1 MERSLKMKK
10 KVRAKVIAISVLFM
24 LLLAIV
30 GYGGFRYVT
39 GTSPVSKTEE
49 VILFQVKQG
58 ESVAIVLDN
67 LKSEGIIKDP
77 LVVKV
82 YAKLNNL
89 EGVKVGRYYL
99 DKSWDV
105 KKILQTLNDPTAS
118 IEVEVTVTLRE
129 GLWAKDMAAKIAAVT
144 TVTEEE
150 LLALWNDEDFLKE
163 MIEKYEFLTDDIL
176 NDQLTVKL
184 EGYLFPETYNFYID
198 TTARAVTIRLL
209 DQTDKI
215 YQKHKAN
222 FNASDLSIHEIFTL
236 ASITQFESGVLADD
250 RIISGVWFNRL
261 EIGMALQ
268 SSVTVCYAL
277 YEYDDWKEC
286 ERNSGIDSPYNT
298 YKYPGIPIGP
308 VSNPGE
314 NAIISVLDPE
324 DTDYLYFLADVYGD
338 GAIYYAETYAE
349 HNANVQKY
357 LNK

>member
-10 KVRAKVIAISVLFM
+10 KMRAKITAII
-24 LLLAIV
+24 LLLAILLGVV
-30 GYGGFRYVT
+30 GYGVFRYTT
-39 GTSPVSKTEE
+39 GVSPASKTED

-58 ESVAIVLDN
+58 ESVALVLDN
-67 LKSEGIIKDP
+67 LKAEGIIKDP
-77 LVVKV
+77 LVVKI

-105 KKILQTLNDPTAS
+105 KKILETLNDPTAG
-118 IEVEVTVTLRE
+118 IEIEVTVTLRE
-129 GLWAKDMAAKIAAVT
+129 GLWAKDMAAKIAEVT
-144 TVTEEE
+144 TVTEGE
-150 LLALWNDEDFLKE
+150 LLALWNNEEFLKE

-176 NDQLTVKL
+176 NDKLTVKL
-184 EGYLFPETYNFYID
+184 EGYLFPETYNFYIE
-198 TTARAVTIRLL
+198 TTAQAVTMRLL
-209 DQTDKI
+209 DQTNKI
-215 YQKHKAN
+215 YQKHKAD
-222 FNASDLSIHEIFTL
+222 FDASELTIHEIFTL

-261 EIGMALQ
+261 EKGMALQ

-277 YEYDDWKEC
+277 YEYEDWKEC

-298 YKYPGIPIGP
+298 YKYAGIPIGP

-324 DTDYLYFLADVYGD
+324 DTNYLYFLADVYGD
-338 GAIYYAETYAE
+338 GKIYYAETYEE

-357 LNK
+357 LK